1 MREREEPVRRI
12 KRVEALVEVA
22 VCPARGCWVEF
33 KPIRSN
39 QTFCSN
45 ACRQRSWQSRPAD
58 GGGRSADGQ
67 GGSSDG

>member
-33 KPIRSN
+33 TPKRSD

-45 ACRQRSWQSRPAD
+45 ACRQRAWESKAEGDSEQ
-58 GGGRSADGQ
+58 
-67 GGSSDG
+67 